1 MMKIFKMFGKWSE
14 WVKELAK
21 GLYDHCRWRLPV
33 VLGGM
38 LFAKGRRTVTSWL
51 RAAGITKGFSDYYHF
66 MASIG
71 RRTEAIAARLLGLL
85 QPRLPSASDH
95 VLVAIDDTPT
105 KRYGPKVEGAGIH
118 HNPTPGPA
126 GGKFLYGHVWV
137 TLAWIA
143 PHAQWGTR
151 AFPLLSK
158 LYVRLKDIAKLPA
171 KYGCSFQTK
180 LQQAATLVEWIKPLV
195 AAGKRLWVVV
205 DGFYTKRPFLKPVLA
220 THSVVI
226 GRLRKDAAV
235 YDLPR
240 KLKKGQ
246 RRGPGRPPTYG
257 RKRISL
263 AKRAGQPRG
272 WQSVE
277 CVQYGERVTK
287 TIKSF
292 PATYH
297 PAGGEIQVV
306 IVREDRGP
314 QFFFGTGSEITAVD
328 ILEGMADRGA
338 VESMFR
344 DLKETAGA
352 GQQQVRRFWRNL
364 GAWHLHLWL
373 DSLVELWAW
382 RKGKAS
388 LCDRRDS
395 PWDDAERRPSHADRR
410 KALRRQMLREEF
422 SAVTAGSSITSKI
435 RRTFEKMLTLAG

>member
-1 MMKIFKMFGKWSE
+1 MK
-14 WVKELAK
+14 K
-21 GLYDHCRWRLPV
+21 GLGGRKLVISV
-33 VLGGM
+33 VGFGLN
-38 LFAKGRRTVTSWL
+38 GRATRSSKPIGSGNTA
-51 RAAGITKGFSDYYHF
+51 RPRG
-66 MASIG
+66 ASIG
-71 RRTEAIAARLLGLL
+71 WCSQRFHTDGC
-85 QPRLPSASDH
+85 
-95 VLVAIDDTPT
+95 
-105 KRYGPKVEGAGIH
+105 
-118 HNPTPGPA
+118 
-126 GGKFLYGHVWV
+126 
-137 TLAWIA
+137 
-143 PHAQWGTR
+143 
-151 AFPLLSK
+151 
-158 LYVRLKDIAKLPA
+158 
-171 KYGCSFQTK
+171 GCSFQTK

-382 RKGKAS
+382 LKGKAS

-422 SAVTAGSSITSKI
+422 SVVTAASPITSQI